1 MSLTRSLWKMAT
13 AAPALALVL
22 SLLLPF
28 AGAFA
33 QQPAVSSSDSKPAS
47 TPTVAKKSVSKKKV
61 GKEANEQKKEA
72 GETEKETL
80 PPLLSDR
87 LKKFSQAVQPD
98 GGLSN
103 PGGLAHQEF
112 LHRAY
117 PDTKIPIERILDERA
132 AHANIAGR
140 NSLSNRA
147 GQWESYG
154 PSYALY
160 PFTPLRNFTSYV
172 PNAYPAA
179 SRTTSLALS
188 PVCTPASCTLWAG
201 PAGGGVWRTR
211 DPFDNPPHWTYL
223 SSVFGINSIGSLE
236 LDPNDPS
243 GETIYAGTGEANAC
257 GSGCEAGV
265 GLYKSTDGGDTWT
278 GPIGQS
284 AFNARAIGSVA
295 IKPGDPHT
303 IYVGTSPGLR
313 GQSSVCCNG
322 TQDLIP
328 GAPKWGLYKSTDGG
342 RTWAFIHDG
351 SANASVCTGDLKE
364 AENEAPCSPFG
375 VRRVLLDPSNP
386 DIVYAASYARGVWRS
401 TDAGTTWV
409 QIKKSL
415 DSTNSAM
422 RPEMTVTT
430 LPNGK
435 TRMYVAEGAS
445 GPVPTTAPND
455 FSQLFRSDDTTTAS
469 PRFIALTSNN
479 PANQGYGSYNYCE
492 GQCWYDNFVKTPSGN
507 PDMVYLGG
515 SYAYGETGS
524 ISNGRGVV
532 LSTDAGVSFT
542 DMTMDATS
550 AIHPNGTHPDQH
562 FIVINPNNPLQYWE
576 SSDGGMMR
584 SSGALTDISTNCA
597 SRGITGVTLT
607 RCQQLLSLV
616 PTRLTS
622 INKGLTTLQF
632 QSLSVNPFNSN
643 DVQGGTQD
651 NGTWETTANPSQWNQ
666 TIFGDGGLSGFDFAN
681 PHFRMHTYAG
691 PEPDVNFSGGLLS
704 DWNFIGD
711 SFFLSGEPSEF
722 YFPIIM
728 DPAVHKTMFAGM
740 AHVFRTKTQGV
751 GKRTLAAFRANC
763 NEFTGVDPD
772 GTCGDWVPLGDPSA
786 NGELTGSDYGKDR
799 AGIDVAAVARTPQ
812 DKHTLWAA
820 TAAGRVFI
828 SKNADAEPET
838 SVVFTRLDSLA
849 PNSPGRFISTIFVDP
864 YYSNRAWISYSGF
877 SASTP
882 ATTGHVFEV
891 TYDPVAGTATWK
903 NLSFDLADIPIT
915 GLVRDGVTHDLFA
928 SSDFGVYRLV
938 ESERSW
944 RLAAP
949 GMPNIE
955 VAGLTLVENAR
966 KLYAA
971 SHGQG
976 AWLLILPDHGGD
988 DGGAVALVKQ

>member
-1 MSLTRSLWKMAT
+1 
-13 AAPALALVL
+13 
-22 SLLLPF
+22 
-28 AGAFA
+28 
-33 QQPAVSSSDSKPAS
+33 
-47 TPTVAKKSVSKKKV
+47 
-61 GKEANEQKKEA
+61 
-72 GETEKETL
+72 
-80 PPLLSDR
+80 
-87 LKKFSQAVQPD
+87 
-98 GGLSN
+98 
-103 PGGLAHQEF
+103 
-112 LHRAY
+112 
-117 PDTKIPIERILDERA
+117 
-132 AHANIAGR
+132 
-140 NSLSNRA
+140 
-147 GQWESYG
+147 
-154 PSYALY
+154 
-160 PFTPLRNFTSYV
+160 
-172 PNAYPAA
+172 
-179 SRTTSLALS
+179 
-188 PVCTPASCTLWAG
+188 
-201 PAGGGVWRTR
+201 
-211 DPFDNPPHWTYL
+211 
-223 SSVFGINSIGSLE
+223 
-236 LDPNDPS
+236 
-243 GETIYAGTGEANAC
+243 
-257 GSGCEAGV
+257 
-265 GLYKSTDGGDTWT
+265 
-278 GPIGQS
+278 
-284 AFNARAIGSVA
+284 
-295 IKPGDPHT
+295 
-303 IYVGTSPGLR
+303 
-313 GQSSVCCNG
+313 
-322 TQDLIP
+322 
-328 GAPKWGLYKSTDGG
+328 
-342 RTWAFIHDG
+342 
-351 SANASVCTGDLKE
+351 
-364 AENEAPCSPFG
+364 
-375 VRRVLLDPSNP
+375 
-386 DIVYAASYARGVWRS
+386 
-401 TDAGTTWV
+401 
-409 QIKKSL
+409 
-415 DSTNSAM
+415 
-422 RPEMTVTT
+422 
-430 LPNGK
+430 
-435 TRMYVAEGAS
+435 
-445 GPVPTTAPND
+445 
-455 FSQLFRSDDTTTAS
+455 
-469 PRFIALTSNN
+469 
-479 PANQGYGSYNYCE
+479 
-492 GQCWYDNFVKTPSGN
+492 
-507 PDMVYLGG
+507 
-515 SYAYGETGS
+515 
-524 ISNGRGVV
+524 
-532 LSTDAGVSFT
+532 
-542 DMTMDATS
+542 
-550 AIHPNGTHPDQH
+550 
-562 FIVINPNNPLQYWE
+562 
-576 SSDGGMMR
+576 
-584 SSGALTDISTNCA
+584 
-597 SRGITGVTLT
+597 
-607 RCQQLLSLV
+607 
-616 PTRLTS
+616 
-622 INKGLTTLQF
+622 
-632 QSLSVNPFNSN
+632 
-643 DVQGGTQD
+643 
-651 NGTWETTANPSQWNQ
+651 
-666 TIFGDGGLSGFDFAN
+666 
-681 PHFRMHTYAG
+681 MHTYAG